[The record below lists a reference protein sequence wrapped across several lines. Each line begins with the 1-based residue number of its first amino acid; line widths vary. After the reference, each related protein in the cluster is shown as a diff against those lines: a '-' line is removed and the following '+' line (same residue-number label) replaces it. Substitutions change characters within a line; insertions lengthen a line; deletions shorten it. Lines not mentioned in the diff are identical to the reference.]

1 MTTDFGT
8 DLSLQDDVSPEFNE
22 VTGVDV
28 LKDACVRRLST
39 PRGDLFYDAA
49 YGYDL
54 TGMLSDSYTPSDIA
68 RMQTDI
74 VRQLEL
80 DEMVDSASCTVSN
93 VTLESMT
100 VDILIRTALGPFSL
114 TLEIT
119 NVSVSVLQASNG

>member
-8 DLSLQDDVSPEFNE
+8 DLSLQDDVSPEFPE
-22 VTGVDV
+22 VTGIDV
-28 LKDACVRRLST
+28 LKEACVRRLST
-39 PRGDLFYDAA
+39 PQGDLFYDAA
-49 YGYDL
+49 YGHDL

-80 DEMVDSASCTVSN
+80 DEMIDGASCTVSD

-100 VDILIRTALGPFSL
+100 VDILIRTAVGPFSL